1 MLYYV
6 FYKIYYSNNKYDPD
20 RSLCADAKFFPPLNY
35 SFVGNFFNRDTI
47 CIGKRVN
54 RYATLPVLLTFN
66 DRCIIQITDISKN
79 FELTIFGY
87 LIDRYLKD
95 VADARAREVAV
106 VQATGKKDINL
117 YMLAWTFV
125 VGFFVAII
133 TMMVLVLSGKMPDN
147 MPQYV
152 VFLLGSLFGTFTSGV
167 TAIIQYFFGS
177 SKGSHEKTEM
187 MVNNLMK
194 R

>member
-1 MLYYV
+1 MDWKELGRKV
-6 FYKIYYSNNKYDPD
+6 VELGAPLLGAAIGGPGGASLGGLVAKAVGGDPKD
-20 RSLCADAKFFPPLNY
+20 PKSLMKAIEKNANAAVEL
-35 SFVGNFFNRDTI
+35 R
-47 CIGKRVN
+47 
-54 RYATLPVLLTFN
+54 
-66 DRCIIQITDISKN
+66 QI
-79 FELTIFGY
+79 ELKHKEFI
-87 LIDRYLKD
+87 IDRYLKD

-152 VFLLGSLFGTFTSGV
+152 VFLLGSLFGTLTSGV